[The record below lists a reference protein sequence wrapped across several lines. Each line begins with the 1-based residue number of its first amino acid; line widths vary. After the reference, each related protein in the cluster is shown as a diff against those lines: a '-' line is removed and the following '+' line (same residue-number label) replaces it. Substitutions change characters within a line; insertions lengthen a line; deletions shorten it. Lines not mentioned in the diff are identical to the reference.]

1 VDERRGDG
9 AVDPN
14 HIAAF
19 QLVLRALASSIRL
32 ISSQLS
38 ARITPD
44 AG

>member
-19 QLVLRALASSIRL
+19 QLVLPSSRQRRPI
-32 ISSQLS
+32 
-38 ARITPD
+38 
-44 AG
+44 